1 MKKIINIEGMACN
14 HCVMAVKNALSKLSE
29 VKEVKVDLSN
39 KTAIVEGESL
49 SDEILVE
56 VIEEAGYDVISIDE
70 DGDIKWW
77 MKRKERQ

>member
-39 KTAIVEGESL
+39 KTTIVEGESL

-70 DGDIKWW
+70 DGDIK
-77 MKRKERQ
+77 

>member
-56 VIEEAGYDVISIDE
+56 VIEEAGYEVISIDE
-70 DGDIKWW
+70 AGDIK
-77 MKRKERQ
+77 

>member
-14 HCVMAVKNALSKLSE
+14 HCVMAVKNALSKLSG

-49 SDEILVE
+49 SDDILVE
-56 VIEEAGYDVISIDE
+56 AIEDAGYDVISIDK

>member
-1 MKKIINIEGMACN
+1 VKKIINIEGMACN

-70 DGDIKWW
+70 DGDIK
-77 MKRKERQ
+77 

>member
-70 DGDIKWW
+70 DGDIK
-77 MKRKERQ
+77 